1 MSCYFCCPAGC
12 QAYPYPAHTHPHD
25 HAHTH
30 SHNEEHTHSHN
41 DNCACSAPANDS
53 FSDEEEIDNFDLYTP
68 LRIVDE
74 LVASYGVGLRYL
86 IEWEDLPFG
95 AISVESA
102 NGLGRDGKKLLEDYE
117 ARKKRILSGE
127 EQPFDQEA
135 WRKEMKAWN
144 AHSRAGKERIIEG
157 LKKERLERQN

>member
-1 MSCYFCCPAGC
+1 M
-12 QAYPYPAHTHPHD
+12 
-25 HAHTH
+25 
-30 SHNEEHTHSHN
+30 
-41 DNCACSAPANDS
+41 
-53 FSDEEEIDNFDLYTP
+53 
-68 LRIVDE
+68 
-74 LVASYGVGLRYL
+74 